1 MKYEPPI
8 DRSQLVETIC
18 TVYGLPVDALQ
29 FVPVGFAAVCY
40 VAVCEDGT
48 RRFVKLWP
56 TTQVN
61 RDRLAQREPVLH
73 LLRAL
78 HERDLV
84 NVAYPIPTRNGAL
97 WATVAHT
104 PFAVF
109 PFFEG

>member
-29 FVPVGFAAVCY
+29 FVPVRFAAVCY

-61 RDRLAQREPVLH
+61 RDRLAQSANRSFTCCARCTSV
-73 LLRAL
+73 
-78 HERDLV
+78 
-84 NVAYPIPTRNGAL
+84 T
-97 WATVAHT
+97 W
-104 PFAVF
+104 
-109 PFFEG
+109 